1 MTSALIVLIL
11 TSISCSLLGVFL
23 ILRKL
28 SMLTDAIS
36 HTVLLGIVIAFFIV
50 KNLDSPVLII
60 GASLMGVITVF
71 LIESIGKKGISKYD
85 DAIGMIFP
93 ILFSIAV
100 ILISKFFR
108 NVHLDT
114 EIVLLGEVLF
124 SSLVKTNVFGYEISR
139 SILNGVILLFSI
151 IVFIVIN
158 YQKLKISTFDSE
170 FAYLIGIPTGVI
182 FYSLMALT
190 SVSAVVSFNSV
201 GAILVISFFIA
212 PSATALLFSKSL
224 ISTFI
229 YSVAF
234 SVMNSIIGFLL
245 AIKFNV
251 SIAGLVATVNMIS
264 YLVILLITK
273 YNEDKVL
280 IRGTGK
286 NYGKELKSSERRV
299 FNRDF

>member
-114 EIVLLGEVLF
+114 EIVILGEVLF

-170 FAYLIGIPTGVI
+170 FADLIGIPTGVI

-234 SVMNSIIGFLL
+234 SVMNSVIGFLL

-251 SIAGLVATVNMIS
+251 SIAGFVATVNMIS